1 MPTFLTARRNTSQ
14 RISSGTWANND
25 IEWDIQESQSITYN
39 PIIRTFE
46 LLAGITYR
54 ITAQLGWEAK
64 TPEFYAFG
72 LFNYFTDK
80 QIGPLAEALPPNRDT
95 CNASGGLLDVIYTPE
110 KYGTYVI
117 RIAPSVKAGPSIS
130 IRADVSTFLNV
141 VTVDSDFLSAGRS
154 TPQTIPAGETW
165 SNKGIVMNLVAKR
178 RIGIEY
184 DTETGIITLSPGT
197 TYRVTAQLGWEATS
211 QGWYA
216 FGLYDVDDVKQIGPL
231 AEALPPNRNTCNAS
245 GGVLDVIFTPVDRT
259 AYRLKIASNVSA
271 GSSSKVRADVST
283 FLNIVEIPPG
293 KSYLTAKFFTD
304 QLARVWKDKIIKMNI
319 HQHYGDIKYYQHI
332 GVFTLPGG
340 KTFRITAQL
349 GWKATE
355 PRFYAFG
362 IFNYNTGD
370 QYGPL
375 AEALP
380 PNRNTCNA
388 SGGVLDVILTT
399 PARGGDYC
407 LRMSPNVSADGSSV
421 LRADVS
427 TFMNI
432 VEL

>member
-1 MPTFLTARRNTSQ
+1 LS
-14 RISSGTWANND
+14 
-25 IEWDIQESQSITYN
+25 
-39 PIIRTFE
+39 
-46 LLAGITYR
+46 
-54 ITAQLGWEAK
+54 
-64 TPEFYAFG
+64 
-72 LFNYFTDK
+72 
-80 QIGPLAEALPPNRDT
+80 
-95 CNASGGLLDVIYTPE
+95 PE
-110 KYGTYVI
+110 K
-117 RIAPSVKAGPSIS
+117 
-130 IRADVSTFLNV
+130 
-141 VTVDSDFLSAGRS
+141 
-154 TPQTIPAGETW
+154 
-165 SNKGIVMNLVAKR
+165 
-178 RIGIEY
+178 
-184 DTETGIITLSPGT
+184 

-216 FGLYDVDDVKQIGPL
+216 FGLHDVDDVKQIGPL
-231 AEALPPNRNTCNAS
+231 AEALSPNMDTFNAS

-259 AYRLKIASNVSA
+259 AYRLKIAPNVSA

-362 IFNYNTGD
+362 VFNYVTGE
-370 QYGPL
+370 QLGPL
-375 AEALP
+375 AEALAP
-380 PNRNTCNA
+380 KQDTCNA

-399 PARGGDYC
+399 PAHGGDYC